1 LFWLFWTG
9 AFAFDPSQSSLSKIW
24 SEIVDFQKKRNQRM
38 ACNRR
43 GRGCQRENV
52 LMVKEKLLENIYQV
66 FSEVLLK
73 NKIETST

>member
-1 LFWLFWTG
+1 
-9 AFAFDPSQSSLSKIW
+9 
-24 SEIVDFQKKRNQRM
+24 VDFQKKRNQRM